1 MAMNKSL
8 LGAAFLLLPLVSMQ
22 GHATDVYECL
32 DASGER
38 SYQQLPCPKGST
50 TISVKETA
58 NKSSGTSAIDI
69 TATLYS
75 IPDCRAC
82 EEVRDYLL
90 YRGVDV
96 VEFDVSE
103 DVELQNELREL
114 SGKLNVPVAV
124 IGAEMITGYDRDKLA
139 SALTTA
145 GFVDPKASKE

>member
-1 MAMNKSL
+1 MKKSL
-8 LGAAFLLLPLVSMQ
+8 LGAAFLLLPFVFIQ
-22 GHATDVYECL
+22 GHATNVYECM
-32 DASGER
+32 DASGEHT
-38 SYQQLPCPKGST
+38 YQQLPCPEGST
-50 TISVKETA
+50 TISAKQTA

-69 TATLYS
+69 TATLYL

-124 IGAEMITGYDRDKLA
+124 IGAETITGYDRDKLA

-145 GFVDPKASKE
+145 GFVEPKASKE